1 MPTEQSLTAGGAGG
15 DGGGEAGVDR
25 ISDLPDAILGS
36 IVSLLPTKDAA
47 RTQAIATRWRHIWLA
62 APLNL
67 DHADLPPGVV
77 SRIILA
83 HEGPGRRFCL
93 RSNQAW
99 AWPNLFNFWL
109 RSAALDKLQELELR
123 DGLSRPVQAL
133 IGGSRSLHTFS
144 VDALRFPQLRQL
156 GLDQVKIS
164 EPSLHAMISGSPV
177 LEFLLLNRNFGFARV
192 RINSNSLRSIG
203 VCGKPWLQELILE
216 NAPCLERLIN
226 LHPRVDIRISVTS
239 APKLETLGFLSH
251 FSWFVFGGTS
261 IQNGRVVSLSTAVR
275 SVKILAISNQII
287 DVDMVIDLLK
297 CFPCLDKLYMKNYV
311 SKASDQWKHRDVIK
325 YLDIRLKTV
334 VLEPNEFMDSH
345 VDIASFFILNAKE
358 LELMRLGVKRCD
370 YNEEF
375 FAEHRRLL
383 EMDKRASQRAR
394 LEFALEICPHD
405 YLHIEHV
412 RDLSLTD
419 PFECPC

>member
-1 MPTEQSLTAGGAGG
+1 MDRPVMEEEQNAKKRRLPPMPTEQSLTAGGAGG

-25 ISDLPDAILGS
+25 ISDLPDVILGS

-77 SRIILA
+77 SHIILA
-83 HEGPGRRFCL
+83 PEGPGRGFCL
-93 RSNQAW
+93 RPNQAW

-109 RSAALDKLQELELR
+109 RSAALDKLQELELW

-133 IGGSRSLHTFS
+133 IRGEPFSTVVIRLLPPPASTFRCSATLRVASFCKCNLVDSTFS
-144 VDALRFPQLRQL
+144 VDDALRFPQLRQL
-156 GLDQVKIS
+156 GLDQVKIL
-164 EPSLHAMISGSPV
+164 EPSLHAMISGSLV
-177 LEFLLLNRNFGFARV
+177 LEFLLLNRNFGFARA

-226 LHPRVDIRISVTS
+226 LHPRMDIRISVTS

-251 FSWFVFGGTS
+251 FSRFVFGGTS
-261 IQNGRVVSLSTAVR
+261 IQNGRVVSLSTAVP

-297 CFPCLDKLYMKNYV
+297 CFPCLEKLYMKNYV

-334 VLEPNEFMDSH
+334 VLELNEFMDSH
-345 VDIASFFILNAKE
+345 VDVASFFILNAKE
-358 LELMRLGVKRCD
+358 F
-370 YNEEF
+370 NE
-375 FAEHRRLL
+375 AWG
-383 EMDKRASQRAR
+383 
-394 LEFALEICPHD
+394 
-405 YLHIEHV
+405 
-412 RDLSLTD
+412 
-419 PFECPC
+419 